1 MHSLNSAVT
10 IALGSL
16 TIWHVKLIK
25 RGETSIE
32 SHINMSETK
41 RLAALGKIY
50 TNPYDFGPRKNL
62 LLFLG
67 LVRKRYVLHKT
78 NFNVA
83 HIKENFYQTIFIE
96 ELGGVM
102 YYCRRHTNQKAT
114 VLRGTP
120 STIFHFFRKSG
131 PDKILFHKTGFRK
144 MSDSRIPVI

>member
-1 MHSLNSAVT
+1 MNEYGIDEGISQAIHDDLPIPHELTSNIAKHRAIIFMAFICVCKFLGILFLLEKRIQPNLLLTTAVT

-50 TNPYDFGPRKNL
+50 SNPYDFGPRKNV

-67 LVRKRYVLHKT
+67 LVRKR
-78 NFNVA
+78 
-83 HIKENFYQTIFIE
+83 
-96 ELGGVM
+96 
-102 YYCRRHTNQKAT
+102 
-114 VLRGTP
+114 
-120 STIFHFFRKSG
+120 
-131 PDKILFHKTGFRK
+131 
-144 MSDSRIPVI
+144 